1 MSSTMH
7 DHLRKFPNARPSTLA
22 YLEKRAETTAQ
33 LRREIS
39 DMNSR
44 PRSEGAVRRMMR
56 GIAALMARV
65 PL

>member
-1 MSSTMH
+1 MNTARE
-7 DHLRKFPNARPSTLA
+7 HLAKFPNCRPSTLA

-39 DMNSR
+39 NMNSR

-56 GIAALMARV
+56 GIAALVARMPV
-65 PL
+65 